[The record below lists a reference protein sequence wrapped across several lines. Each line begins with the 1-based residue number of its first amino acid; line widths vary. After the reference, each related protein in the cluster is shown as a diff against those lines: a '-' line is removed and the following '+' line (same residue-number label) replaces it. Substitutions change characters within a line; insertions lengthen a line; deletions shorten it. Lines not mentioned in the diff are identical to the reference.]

1 MDGFDR
7 QAMGE
12 TLIHPANRPSA
23 GRQARPALER
33 SAQSAQWCV
42 VDSAHGRAL
51 GRPAPTLRKPQDSAS
66 ALSELGARWGDRK
79 DPAGVSRRPAGER
92 EARSQR
98 MLHRR
103 FVCSG
108 EKRGLQVGKTKR
120 GKGTKLMA
128 IVDGHGLPL
137 AGGTESASPAEVK
150 LVGDTLENRWLAEMP
165 EKLIGD
171 KAYDSDP
178 LDQKLED
185 EYGIEMIAPNRSNR
199 KVPTQDLRPLR
210 RYKRRWKVERLF
222 AWLHNYRRVVVRW
235 ERRAENY
242 TAFFHLACALILLR
256 HL

>member
-1 MDGFDR
+1 
-7 QAMGE
+7 
-12 TLIHPANRPSA
+12 
-23 GRQARPALER
+23 
-33 SAQSAQWCV
+33 
-42 VDSAHGRAL
+42 
-51 GRPAPTLRKPQDSAS
+51 
-66 ALSELGARWGDRK
+66 
-79 DPAGVSRRPAGER
+79 
-92 EARSQR
+92 
-98 MLHRR
+98 
-103 FVCSG
+103 
-108 EKRGLQVGKTKR
+108 
-120 GKGTKLMA
+120 MA

-222 AWLHNYRRVVVRW
+222 AWS
-235 ERRAENY
+235 
-242 TAFFHLACALILLR
+242 LR
-256 HL
+256 C